1 MRIAIRF
8 AIAGLLFASA
18 LSTHAQTQARPAQQ
32 TNQEPRIPNPGLA
45 SYVGSERCG
54 DCHPAIYARWSK
66 TRMANVVTDPK
77 VHPEVEIG
85 RASCRERV
93 EIAAGDASVEKKSQ
107 TD

>member
-1 MRIAIRF
+1 MRFAIRF

-77 VHPEVEIG
+77 VHPEVIIPDFL
-85 RASCRERV
+85 
-93 EIAAGDASVEKKSQ
+93 EIALLPLRPVDKRHLVF
-107 TD
+107 